1 MDIRNWLNGP
11 KGLKTK
17 PKPAEIKK
25 KKHALD
31 SSDEDEI
38 DKVKITKPK
47 PKLKQSDVGMDLKNM
62 DFTSTISRFIFKSRK
77 DNRQEINPA
86 SFFSPKSKT
95 PKNETGSEKSKPETK
110 KRKASDND
118 DMPNKKPK
126 TVNI

>member
-38 DKVKITKPK
+38 DEKKVKITKPK
-47 PKLKQSDVGMDLKNM
+47 PKLKQSDVGIDLNLIGRVSANGTPSGEIGFLPIVKRSS
-62 DFTSTISRFIFKSRK
+62 FYPSR
-77 DNRQEINPA
+77 
-86 SFFSPKSKT
+86 T
-95 PKNETGSEKSKPETK
+95 LC
-110 KRKASDND
+110 
-118 DMPNKKPK
+118 
-126 TVNI
+126 

>member
-47 PKLKQSDVGMDLKNM
+47 PKLKQSDVGMDLKYI
-62 DFTSTISRFIFKSRK
+62 DFISPITFLKVGL
-77 DNRQEINPA
+77 
-86 SFFSPKSKT
+86 FS
-95 PKNETGSEKSKPETK
+95 NLEKIIVK
-110 KRKASDND
+110 K
-118 DMPNKKPK
+118 
-126 TVNI
+126 